1 MKLSKLSNP
10 HQYPRR
16 ILLAVAARSPQ
27 IVTETIYAL
36 TQLGEESCMP
46 TEVHV
51 ITTRRG
57 QPFVKQLLG
66 DDNKTGWIETLCTD
80 YQLPMP
86 LCDESHIHLIADAN
100 GNVLDDIRTRDDNT
114 HAADYI
120 TRVVQ
125 ELTAD
130 SDSSMVVSLSGGR
143 RTMTFY
149 IGYALSLFGRP
160 QDRLTHVLVEDEYF
174 FNAEFFYPPPNETWV
189 VREDNSGFDASK
201 VEVTL
206 ADIPFVRLREGL
218 PSRLLSGQTSFI
230 DTVDAA
236 QAELNPPQVS
246 FDQQSGELL
255 CGNQVVTM
263 NAVELSF
270 YSLMLKRRHADE
282 APVRWTDKGLGDA
295 FLAEYRRLNGEN
307 GAYERARKTLIN
319 GMTKEYFEQRKS
331 RINRQL
337 REVLGKRVSQFYSI
351 DSHGKRPNT
360 RFGLSLLPEAIVLA

>member
-1 MKLSKLSNP
+1 MTPSKLSKP

-36 TQLGEESCMP
+36 TQLDDEACMP

-51 ITTRRG
+51 ITTKRG
-57 QPFVKQLLG
+57 QTFVQKLLG
-66 DDNKTGWIETLCTD
+66 NGDKAGWLASLCHD
-80 YQLPMP
+80 YQLPLP
-86 LCDESHIHLIADAN
+86 QCDSSHIHLIADAD
-100 GNVLDDIRTRDDNT
+100 GKVLDDVRTRDDNT

-130 SDSSMVVSLSGGR
+130 ADSSLVVSLSGGR

-174 FNAEFFYPPPNETWV
+174 FNEEFFYPPPNETWV
-189 VREDNSGFDASK
+189 VRADNTGFDASK

-206 ADIPFVRLREGL
+206 ADIPFVRLRQGL

-236 QAELNPPQVS
+236 QAELDPPQINFES
-246 FDQQSGELL
+246 CSLQLQ
-255 CGNQVVTM
+255 CGGKTVLM

-270 YSLMLKRRHADE
+270 YLMLVRRAQQE
-282 APVRWTDKGLGDA
+282 VPPVRWTDEGLADE
-295 FLAEYRRLNGEN
+295 FLEVYLSLNGES
-307 GAYERARKTLIN
+307 GGYERARKTLSK

-331 RINRQL
+331 RVNSQL
-337 REVLGKRVSQFYSI
+337 RKALGKRLAQHYMI

-360 RFGLSLLPEAIVLA
+360 RFGLTLPASAIMLA

>member
-1 MKLSKLSNP
+1 MTPPNSPNP

-36 TQLGEESCMP
+36 TQQADSACMP

-51 ITTRRG
+51 ITTKRG
-57 QPFVKQLLG
+57 QEFVQQLLG
-66 DDNKTGWIETLCTD
+66 DQSKAGWLQALCTD
-80 YQLPMP
+80 YDLPLP
-86 LCDESHIHLIADAN
+86 VCDQSHIHLIADAD
-100 GNVLDDIRTRDDNT
+100 GNVLDDVRTCDDNT
-114 HAADYI
+114 HAADFI
-120 TRVVQ
+120 TRIVQ

-130 SDSSMVVSLSGGR
+130 SESSLVVSLSGGR

-174 FNAEFFYPPPNETWV
+174 FNAEFFYPPPKETWV
-189 VREDNSGFDASK
+189 VRPDNSGFDASK

-206 ADIPFVRLREGL
+206 ADIPFVRLRQGL
-218 PSRLLSGQTSFI
+218 PSRLLNGQTSFI

-236 QAELNPPQVS
+236 QAELDPAQITFEAAS
-246 FDQQSGELL
+246 LQLTCSGRP
-255 CGNQVVTM
+255 VPM

-270 YSLMLKRRHADE
+270 YIMLIRRAQQG
-282 APVRWTDKGLGDA
+282 ALPVRWTDADLADE
-295 FLAEYRRLNGEN
+295 FLKVYGMLNGEN
-307 GAYERARKTLIN
+307 GGFERAKKTLTK

-331 RINRQL
+331 RVNSQL
-337 REVLGKRVSQFYSI
+337 RKVLGKRLAQSYLI

-360 RFGLSLLPEAIVLA
+360 RFGLTLPASAISLA